1 MKADS
6 RFISQPPEFWANV
19 RLVSQS
25 AGYTE
30 RGTNRVQAINL
41 DAIIKVLR
49 NANLDWRHIVNDGGQ
64 WTSLGALLLEYF
76 DHRAHVLNQ
85 SVEPSLM
92 NVEQA
97 RDTFELLRDKLR
109 PKCPLPMNK
118 QKGDKKA
125 PAYFTGIIN
134 MLVEANAQGSPCDY
148 DPKALTTVTR
158 DGVPLRTLARRLD
171 GALPGP
177 VNPVAVW
184 EIKEYYYTTTF
195 GSRVADA
202 IYESQLD
209 GMELME
215 LRKAEGIQIDH
226 CLFVDSHF
234 SWWGQGKSYLCRL
247 IDLLHMGLL
256 DEVLFGKEVIDRLP
270 QLVARWAERAKSQVN
285 LTGCKKTVL

>member
-30 RGTNRVQAINL
+30 RGTNKVKALNL
-41 DAIIKVLR
+41 DEIIVVLR
-49 NANLDWRHIVNDGGQ
+49 NANLDQRHVVNEDSQ
-64 WTSLGALLLEYF
+64 CTSFGDSLLEYF
-76 DHRAHVLNQ
+76 DYRARVLNQ
-85 SVEPSLM
+85 LVEPRLM
-92 NVEQA
+92 DVDDA
-97 RDTFELLRDKLR
+97 RNAFERLRDQLQ
-109 PKCPLPMNK
+109 PNCPIPMNK
-118 QKGDKKA
+118 QKGEKRA

-134 MLVEANAQGSPCDY
+134 MLIEANADGLPCDY
-148 DPKALTTVTR
+148 SPKSLTTVTR
-158 DGVPLRTLARRLD
+158 DGFPVRTLARRLD
-171 GALPGP
+171 GAFTSP
-177 VNPVAVW
+177 VDPVAVW

-215 LRKAEGIQIDH
+215 LRKAEQIQIDH

-247 IDLLHMGLL
+247 IDLLHMDLV
-256 DEVLFGKEVIDRLP
+256 DEVLFGAEVMQRLP
-270 QLVARWAERAKSQVN
+270 QLVAGWVQQARDKRI
-285 LTGCKKTVL
+285 